1 MSGIKRITNAAGT
14 LHNAEVS
21 VNFTMGYPSVINTV
35 EESEISRTAVK
46 NIIGDKA
53 LIDSQFASM
62 GGEDFSY
69 YLEKIPGC
77 LVRLGAQKD
86 GLEGIPAH
94 SSTFDFDENALGVGA
109 AFLAEAAKLT
119 IEHLS

>member
-1 MSGIKRITNAAGT
+1 
-14 LHNAEVS
+14 
-21 VNFTMGYPSVINTV
+21 
-35 EESEISRTAVK
+35 
-46 NIIGDKA
+46 
-53 LIDSQFASM
+53 M

-86 GLEGIPAH
+86 GYANIPAH

-109 AFLAEAAKLT
+109 AFLAETAKLS
-119 IEHLS
+119 IEHLTNKTVNTSLKTNPTL